1 MHTEL
6 TSSEIAL
13 RLLLSF
19 AAGAILGA
27 NRGQQGRAAGLRT
40 TVLVC
45 LTASSSMILANLLL
59 RTTGRAPDSFV
70 SMDVMRLPLGILTG
84 MGFIGA
90 GAILHR
96 ENMILGVTTA
106 ATLWFTTLMG
116 FCFGSGELGL
126 ALSLLGLGVF
136 VLWCLE
142 WVEAYWTQRLEAV
155 LVVIVTPDGPSH
167 EEIAQA
173 LQGQHYNLSAP
184 AVKYHAGR
192 TRVALRSPLARIAS
206 RHSNATPDHRTCRAT
221 WGKRTALE
229 SSLGKRINTVRSSLL
244 LMLAVLLLTEH
255 STNLLLARC
264 VLVHMFGSHKRR
276 LMTRKP
282 PIGGESKLTKQI
294 LTSARHRQSSPA
306 VRASSSA
313 ATCPLVQAQFGT
325 TFFHR
330 QARLAEKTA
339 LIAMRQPHC
348 GLVWQRSKAEVIFRP
363 SCQDSRRD
371 DSLDVKIKKT
381 TDSGVKCPG
390 FYA

>member
-6 TSSEIAL
+6 TSSEIAV

-27 NRGQQGRAAGLRT
+27 NRGKQGRAAGLRT

-59 RTTGRAPDSFV
+59 KTTGKVPDSFV

-116 FCFGSGELGL
+116 FCFGAGELGL
-126 ALSLLGLGVF
+126 ALSLLGLGAF

-155 LVVIVTPDGPSH
+155 LVVIVTPEGPSP

-173 LQGQHYNLSAP
+173 LQTHQYKLSAP
-184 AVKYHAGR
+184 AVKYTREGR
-192 TRVALRSPLARIAS
+192 ELRYEVHWRASPQIT
-206 RHSNATPDHRTCRAT
+206 ATPGPIA
-221 WGKRTALE
+221 E
-229 SSLGKRINTVRSSLL
+229 
-244 LMLAVLLLTEH
+244 LAERPGVKELH
-255 STNLLLARC
+255 W
-264 VLVHMFGSHKRR
+264 
-276 LMTRKP
+276 
-282 PIGGESKLTKQI
+282 
-294 LTSARHRQSSPA
+294 SP
-306 VRASSSA
+306 
-313 ATCPLVQAQFGT
+313 PLVKG
-325 TFFHR
+325 
-330 QARLAEKTA
+330 
-339 LIAMRQPHC
+339 
-348 GLVWQRSKAEVIFRP
+348 
-363 SCQDSRRD
+363 
-371 DSLDVKIKKT
+371 
-381 TDSGVKCPG
+381 
-390 FYA
+390 